1 MKMVIQRV
9 SRAEVRVDGDAV
21 GRIGAGLAVL
31 VGLESGDGEQH
42 LERAARRL
50 ATLRIFSDDEGRM
63 NRGLDE
69 VSGAVLA
76 VSQFTLAGSIR
87 KGRRP
92 SFDRALAGDAAEPL
106 FNRFLELLREEGV
119 TVETGVFG
127 ALMDVELVNDGPVTL
142 IWEDAPDRLI
152 RNSEFEFGIPTLPS
166 KISDFEFR
174 ISDFPPAHS
183 RERGEGATANSKLK
197 TMNSKLPRE
206 GGRHSEF
213 RTPNSE
219 FDFSRGWLPAT

>member
-1 MKMVIQRV
+1 MKMIIQRV

-31 VGLESGDGEQH
+31 VGLERGDGEQQ

-50 ATLRIFSDDEGRM
+50 ATLRVFSDDEGRM

-69 VSGAVLA
+69 VGGAVLA

-92 SFDRALAGDAAEPL
+92 SFDRALAGEAAEPL
-106 FNRFLELLREEGV
+106 FNLFLELLREEGV

-142 IWEDAPDRLI
+142 IWEDAPEQQI
-152 RNSEFEFGIPTLPS
+152 RNEE
-166 KISDFEFR
+166 
-174 ISDFPPAHS
+174 
-183 RERGEGATANSKLK
+183 
-197 TMNSKLPRE
+197 
-206 GGRHSEF
+206 
-213 RTPNSE
+213 
-219 FDFSRGWLPAT
+219 

>member
-31 VGLESGDGEQH
+31 VGLERGDGEQQ
-42 LERAARRL
+42 LESAARRL

-69 VSGAVLA
+69 VGGAVLA

-142 IWEDAPDRLI
+142 IWEDAP
-152 RNSEFEFGIPTLPS
+152 
-166 KISDFEFR
+166 
-174 ISDFPPAHS
+174 
-183 RERGEGATANSKLK
+183 
-197 TMNSKLPRE
+197 
-206 GGRHSEF
+206 GG
-213 RTPNSE
+213 
-219 FDFSRGWLPAT
+219 